1 MPAWYGWNGRKAPE
15 FVRHVPLAAGK
26 IVDGS
31 TENLLTYVGPRSRRL
46 QAGRRQEMAGRGDPP
61 RIEHECE

>member
-26 IVDGS
+26 IVQGS
-31 TENLLTYVGPRSRRL
+31 TSNLLTYSSAHPKATSRATARN
-46 QAGRRQEMAGRGDPP
+46 GRPS
-61 RIEHECE
+61 